1 MASTRQSGPH
11 TAAALRAARD
21 RAGRSRRS
29 PHRHFELKW
38 GLLFISPW
46 ILGFF
51 IFFFVPMVSSLGFSL
66 FDFNL
71 SAVGTH
77 AFIGLQNWKRAFLQ
91 DPEVPLAVLKSFLF
105 AGISLP
111 ITFLFALSL
120 ALVLNSS
127 LLRGKSLFRALFYFP
142 AMIPFVGTV
151 MIWYGVLNQH
161 AGWINQIIEWV
172 TGFKATGSG
181 GIQWLQSANLVY
193 FSYTWV
199 GLWGVGNTVMTF
211 IAGLQKVPTEL
222 YEAAIVDGAGW
233 GTRLR
238 RITLPMI
245 TPIIFYNL
253 ILSIIGTM
261 QFFLVP
267 YVLNRG
273 DGTPAGMTNFIMVY
287 FYRQSFNYFNMGYGS
302 VIAWIIF
309 LIAMA
314 LTVVLFKTQKRWV
327 YYMGDK

>member
-1 MASTRQSGPH
+1 MKS
-11 TAAALRAARD
+11 ARTGAV
-21 RAGRSRRS
+21 RGRGSSQRR
-29 PHRHFELKW
+29 FELKW
-38 GLLFISPW
+38 GLIFISPW
-46 ILGFF
+46 VLGFF
-51 IFFFVPMVSSLGFSL
+51 IFFLVPMVSSLGFSL

-71 SAVGTH
+71 SAVGAH
-77 AFIGLQNWKRAFLQ
+77 KFIGLENWKRAVLK
-91 DPEVPLAVLKSFLF
+91 DTEVPLAVLKTFAF

-111 ITFLFALSL
+111 ISFLFALTL

-127 LLRGKSLFRALFYFP
+127 LLRGKSFFRALFYLP

-161 AGWINQIIEWV
+161 AGWINQIIESV
-172 TGFKATGSG
+172 TGFKATGSN
-181 GIQWLQSANLVY
+181 GIQWLQSVNLVY
-193 FSYTWV
+193 LSFTWI
-199 GLWGVGNTVMTF
+199 GLWGIGNMVMTF

-222 YEAAIVDGAGW
+222 YEAATVDGAGW
-233 GTRLR
+233 GTRLT

-253 ILSIIGTM
+253 ILAIIGTM

-267 YVLNRG
+267 YVINRG

-287 FYRQSFNYFNMGYGS
+287 FYRQSFNYFNMGYGA

-309 LIAMA
+309 IIAM
-314 LTVVLFKTQKRWV
+314 LFTVVLFTTQKRWV
-327 YYMGDK
+327 YYMGEK

>member
-1 MASTRQSGPH
+1 MKTEG
-11 TAAALRAARD
+11 
-21 RAGRSRRS
+21 AGGAVRRPGS
-29 PHRHFELKW
+29 SHRRFELKW
-38 GLLFISPW
+38 GLIFISPW

-71 SAVGTH
+71 STVGVH
-77 AFIGLQNWKRAFLQ
+77 KFIGLENWKRALIQ
-91 DPEVPLAVLKSFLF
+91 DPEVPRAVAKSFAF

-111 ITFLFALSL
+111 ITFIFALTL
-120 ALVLNSS
+120 ALMLNSN
-127 LLRGKSLFRALFYFP
+127 LLRGRGLFRALFYLP
-142 AMIPFVGTV
+142 AMIPFVATV
-151 MIWYGVLNQH
+151 MIWFGVLNQH
-161 AGWINQIIEWV
+161 AGWINQIIESV
-172 TGFKATGSG
+172 TGFKATGSS
-181 GIQWLQSANLVY
+181 GIQWLQSARIVY
-193 FSYTWV
+193 LSYTWI
-199 GLWGVGNTVMTF
+199 GLWGVGNTMMTF

-222 YEAAIVDGAGW
+222 YEAATVDGAGW
-233 GTRLR
+233 GTRLV

-253 ILSIIGTM
+253 ILAVIGTM

-287 FYRQSFNYFNMGYGS
+287 FYRQSFNYFNMGYGA

-309 LIAMA
+309 IIAMA
-314 LTVVLFKTQKRWV
+314 LTGVLFMTQRRWV
-327 YYMGDK
+327 YYLGEK